1 MLSFHKVKLNMMWQG
16 VSMNHTSHA
25 IVKIL
30 LLPAW
35 IIVVSM
41 NDVHAEMKST
51 WKTVYVA
58 TASLMSLNQ
67 FIPMFM
73 NNPMSHV

>member
-1 MLSFHKVKLNMMWQG
+1 MLSFHNVKLNMMWQG

-51 WKTVYVA
+51 WKTV
-58 TASLMSLNQ
+58 
-67 FIPMFM
+67 
-73 NNPMSHV
+73 